1 MSAAVGAAPVFDAL
15 GDPNRLRIVI
25 GLCDAGPSSTS
36 DVTQVIAM
44 SRQATTKHLVL
55 LEAAGLV
62 SSNKQG
68 RERIWTVQ
76 PRSLSAASDY
86 LVALSD
92 RWDRAIGRLRALVEE
107 AEGQA

>member
-1 MSAAVGAAPVFDAL
+1 MAARATVFDAL

-36 DVTQVIAM
+36 DITHVITM
-44 SRQATTKHLVL
+44 SRQAATKHLLL

-62 SSNKQG
+62 SSAKRG

-76 PRSLSAASDY
+76 PQALATAGDY
-86 LVALSD
+86 LGALPT
-92 RWDRAIGRLRALVEE
+92 RWDRAIERLRALVEDS
-107 AEGQA
+107 